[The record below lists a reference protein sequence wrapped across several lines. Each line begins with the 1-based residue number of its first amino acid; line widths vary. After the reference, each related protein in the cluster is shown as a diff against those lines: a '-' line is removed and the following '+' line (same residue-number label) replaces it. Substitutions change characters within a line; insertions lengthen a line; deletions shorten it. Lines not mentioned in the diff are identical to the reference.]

1 MGWKLSF
8 HETLTKE
15 NLFDV
20 TAEVD
25 FSFKK
30 SKKIISES
38 HSDRKKKFG
47 RWVTSF
53 KILKRIY
60 ICFPE
65 IW

>member
-8 HETLTKE
+8 HETLTKD

-25 FSFKK
+25 FSFQKTK
-30 SKKIISES
+30 MLIRES